1 MATNK
6 RKATSRNAN
15 KRQVTEAQV
24 DAEPAREPEVG
35 RIEPA
40 QASDVAQIE
49 RTQESDVDHIEAAQ
63 AVDVDQI
70 EVGYDSEV
78 DHIEPARDS
87 DVDQIKLSHVSDVDQ
102 IEPAH
107 ELDRGQL
114 EPAQESEPEQIEF
127 ARESDLDQIEP
138 AQIEEAIAPS
148 TTHGTG
154 APEVPFKDLAHH
166 SRRLSDE
173 RVRSILESLLFVAD
187 RPLTVNDIRACT
199 GLRPAR
205 IQAGMESLAALRR
218 EGEGGTVLCEVA
230 GGWQLRTDPS
240 NADYVRRF
248 LRIKPQRLTRAAVET
263 LAIIAYRQPV
273 TRPEIEDIRGVDCGA
288 VVSALL
294 DRKLIK
300 ILGRKEE
307 IGRPILYGTTRE
319 FLEFF
324 ALKDLASLPTLREFQ
339 ELTDEHRELV
349 EKEAPPA
356 PLPVGALDP
365 NEKAAVD
372 ELGPE
377 SDAALAEL
385 DKAIASADERAKA
398 TAAFLSASQPSPE
411 EQEEPPTAP

>member
-1 MATNK
+1 MAINK
-6 RKATSRNAN
+6 RKATSRNST
-15 KRQVTEAQV
+15 KRQVGEAQV
-24 DAEPAREPEVG
+24 HAELAREPEVG
-35 RIEPA
+35 CIEPA
-40 QASDVAQIE
+40 Q
-49 RTQESDVDHIEAAQ
+49 EA
-63 AVDVDQI
+63 DVDQI
-70 EVGYDSEV
+70 ERAHESNPDQIETAQAPDVIEPADDSEV
-78 DHIEPARDS
+78 DHIEPDHGS
-87 DVDQIKLSHVSDVDQ
+87 EVDQIKISHASDVDQ
-102 IEPAH
+102 IERAHESDVDHIETAH
-107 ELDRGQL
+107 ELDGDHL
-114 EPAQESEPEQIEF
+114 
-127 ARESDLDQIEP
+127 EP
-138 AQIEEAIAPS
+138 AQIEEAPS
-148 TTHGTG
+148 TMLGTG
-154 APEVPFKDLAHH
+154 QPEVPFKDLLHH

-218 EGEGGTVLCEVA
+218 EGDGGTVLYEVA

-307 IGRPILYGTTRE
+307 VGRPILYGTTRE

-349 EKEAPPA
+349 EKEAPPP
-356 PLPVGALDP
+356 PLPSALDP
-365 NEKAAVD
+365 TQKAAVD
-372 ELGPE
+372 ELGTE
-377 SDAALAEL
+377 SDAALAQL
-385 DKAIASADERAKA
+385 DQAIASADERAKA
-398 TAAFLSASQPSPE
+398 AAAFLAAPQASPE
-411 EQEEPPTAP
+411 EQEEPSNAP